1 MEIEEYYNKAVECVN
16 SNDNNSAIEHYKKII
31 SLNPKPNNIIKYYTE
46 LANIYKKINKN
57 MNAITECYIN
67 IIKLEPLNGIILNE
81 IGICYFTMK
90 QYKLAIHYFN
100 KVIKIKEIP
109 DVYCNIGTC
118 FVNSYEYKNAEN
130 NFLLAYNLDKKS
142 ENTTQL
148 LAKLYYYIGSYDKAI
163 KLYMKVNM
171 ENTDN
176 LYNLSFCHLAKQ
188 NFKKGFELYENRLV
202 KNIINPQTGLK
213 DRVDIPQIADWN
225 GVEPCKSLLIV
236 YEQGIGDNIQF
247 YRFIIDLSKKYPK
260 MKIGYFCRNDIA
272 YIFKEYENI
281 KIIENVVFSDYNYK
295 IYIMSLV
302 KILNLNI
309 INPNKENYIL
319 LNSEKNEIWKDKV
332 LSLSKSNKKK
342 LKIGF
347 AFRGLLNSFI
357 EKYIPLIEFHNKFND
372 LDIDLICI
380 HRKCDI
386 EEELKTLPSET
397 NITHFEL
404 PEDKTFE
411 DIIAILKNVDLLIT
425 VDTYIGHLAG
435 TLNVPTWL
443 FIGYSDWRWSTGTNK
458 TYWYNSVELIRK
470 QKQDDDFKDILII
483 VKNKL
488 IKYIKNYKEKHNI

>member
-225 GVEPCKSLLIV
+225 GVESCKSLLIV
-236 YEQGIGDNIQF
+236 CIYVNYF
-247 YRFIIDLSKKYPK
+247 STMFHHKNY
-260 MKIGYFCRNDIA
+260 YFC
-272 YIFKEYENI
+272 K
-281 KIIENVVFSDYNYK
+281 
-295 IYIMSLV
+295 
-302 KILNLNI
+302 
-309 INPNKENYIL
+309 
-319 LNSEKNEIWKDKV
+319 
-332 LSLSKSNKKK
+332 
-342 LKIGF
+342 
-347 AFRGLLNSFI
+347 
-357 EKYIPLIEFHNKFND
+357 
-372 LDIDLICI
+372 
-380 HRKCDI
+380 
-386 EEELKTLPSET
+386 
-397 NITHFEL
+397 
-404 PEDKTFE
+404 
-411 DIIAILKNVDLLIT
+411 
-425 VDTYIGHLAG
+425 
-435 TLNVPTWL
+435 
-443 FIGYSDWRWSTGTNK
+443 
-458 TYWYNSVELIRK
+458 
-470 QKQDDDFKDILII
+470 
-483 VKNKL
+483 
-488 IKYIKNYKEKHNI
+488 